1 MLKFSGSSCLIGGP
15 NESVDMASPSLPP
28 SLAWGRGGE
37 KGMSRNEAGESPR
50 TFGESRVA
58 AEASAVNN
66 SVRQGARGFVH
77 EIGCTRSADAPEHS

>member
-15 NESVDMASPSLPP
+15 NESVDSLFFPP
-28 SLAWGRGGE
+28 SLTCVGAGGG